1 MELREGSLTAL
12 IVTVYRVLVGPAY
25 IYTFSSSALVLGLV
39 LDRFNRPLIMGA
51 GEDDLTATAS
61 EDDLP
66 VTAGVV
72 VFSLSC
78 VLMGVSRQF
87 WQLVVLRMG
96 IALGEAVCRPA
107 ASSLIADRFRS
118 DNHARFI
125 LPLFRQ

>member
-1 MELREGSLTAL
+1 M
-12 IVTVYRVLVGPAY
+12 
-25 IYTFSSSALVLGLV
+25 
-39 LDRFNRPLIMGA
+39 
-51 GEDDLTATAS
+51 
-61 EDDLP
+61 
-66 VTAGVV
+66 V

-118 DNHARFI
+118 GPAGFII
-125 LPLFRQ
+125 LP

>member
-1 MELREGSLTAL
+1 M
-12 IVTVYRVLVGPAY
+12 
-25 IYTFSSSALVLGLV
+25 
-39 LDRFNRPLIMGA
+39 
-51 GEDDLTATAS
+51 
-61 EDDLP
+61 
-66 VTAGVV
+66 

-118 DNHARFI
+118 GPSRVHSAVI
-125 LPLFRQ
+125 LLKQ